1 MVSPTALD
9 ETPGLPRD
17 RDGPLFAEPWQA
29 QAFALTVKLH
39 EAGHFTWPEW
49 VAYLSREVAAGAP
62 AGASGA
68 ETVYYLQWLAALE
81 KLASD
86 KGLTS
91 PAALA
96 ARKAEWLAAHGATAF
111 GEPVT
116 LEAAHRHDHEHD
128 GRKQGEQ
135 T

>member
-1 MVSPTALD
+1 MVARAALAS
-9 ETPGLPRD
+9 TPGLPRD
-17 RDGPLFAEPWQA
+17 RDGPVFAEPWQA
-29 QAFALTVKLH
+29 QVFALTVKLH

-49 VAYLSREVAAGAP
+49 VHYLSREIAAGAP
-62 AGASGA
+62 ADAPGA

-96 ARKAEWLAAHGATAF
+96 ERKAEWLAAHEATAF
-111 GEPVT
+111 GKPVA
-116 LEAAHRHDHEHD
+116 LDAAHRHDHEH
-128 GRKQGEQ
+128 
-135 T
+135 